1 MSRKEFTVRVFIV
14 VVAAALVAMTWLLSD
29 VLLLV
34 FGAALLALGLRL
46 LSRPLV
52 TRLGLANGPALAI
65 AITFLLGA
73 MAGVTLLLGPTF
85 SQELSGLA
93 ERLPAAYSKFAQR
106 FELGSFGELIANSGA
121 VSSIGSLASRLFA
134 WGSTIIGVIASAAI
148 LVVGGIY
155 LAADPDLYLKGAIK
169 LFPAAL
175 RPQLELSARES
186 GTALQ
191 RWLVAQLIAMAIVG
205 VATALGLFIVG
216 VPSAIALGLIA
227 GVAEFI
233 PLIGPFVALLPIL
246 IMAASQDLQTLT
258 GAFVVFILIQQ
269 VESNVMAPLIAKKA
283 VAIAP
288 ALGLF
293 AVVAMGIIFGPLG
306 LLLGY
311 PLVIVA
317 DTFVRRLYVL
327 DTLGTS
333 VDILGTKREADIPAR
348 TPSA

>member
-14 VVAAALVAMTWLLSD
+14 VVALALVAMIWLLSD

-34 FGAALLALGLRL
+34 FGAALLAIGLRL

-52 TRLGLANGPALAI
+52 TRLGLSDGSALALSI
-65 AITFLLGA
+65 AAVLVLIAGAILLI
-73 MAGVTLLLGPTF
+73 GPIL
-85 SQELSGLA
+85 SQELSGIA
-93 ERLPAAYSKFAQR
+93 QRLPAAYSDFAQR
-106 FELGSFGELIANSGA
+106 FQLGSFSDMIASSGT

-134 WGSTIIGVIASAAI
+134 WGSTIIGVLASAAI
-148 LVVGGIY
+148 LIIGGIY
-155 LAADPDLYLKGAIK
+155 LAANPNLYLTGAIK
-169 LFPAAL
+169 LFPSAL
-175 RPQLELSARES
+175 RSQVELAARES

-191 RWLVAQLIAMAIVG
+191 RWLIAQLIAMAIVG
-205 VATALGLFIVG
+205 VATAIGLTIVG
-216 VPSAIALGLIA
+216 VPSALALGLIA
-227 GVAEFI
+227 GIAEFV

-246 IMAASQDLQTLT
+246 IMAASQDMQTLI
-258 GAFVVFILIQQ
+258 GAFVVFIVIQQ

-293 AVVAMGIIFGPLG
+293 AVVATGIIFGPLG

-317 DTFVRRLYVL
+317 DTFIRRLYVL

-333 VDILGTKREADIPAR
+333 VEILGKTRKADNSKT
-348 TPSA
+348 TPSV